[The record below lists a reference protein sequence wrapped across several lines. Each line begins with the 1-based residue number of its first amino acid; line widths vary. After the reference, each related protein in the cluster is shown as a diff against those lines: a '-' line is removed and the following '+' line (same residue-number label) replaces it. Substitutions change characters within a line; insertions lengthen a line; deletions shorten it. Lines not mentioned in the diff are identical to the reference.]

1 MHTIVYKIP
10 SFINNS
16 FEETLKQFVNYLRQE
31 YKIEKIIFTN
41 SKISPDKCQIGD
53 GINAFKK
60 PEYIFASLTSMSEHG
75 WTNKGGYEYCT
86 FKLKDKSNI
95 FVRWNLSAEI
105 DNYKELDIKF
115 IRKIKLQNLK
125 KLI

>member
-10 SFINNS
+10 PLINNS
-16 FEETLKQFVNYLRQE
+16 FEETLKQFVNYKKQE
-31 YKIEKIIFTN
+31 YNVEKIIFTE

-53 GINAFKK
+53 GISAFRK
-60 PEYIFASLTSMSEHG
+60 PHCIFISLTFMSEKG
-75 WTNKGGYEYCT
+75 WTNKGGHEYCT

-95 FVRWNLSAEI
+95 YIGWNLSSEFK
-105 DNYKELDIKF
+105 DYLELDIKF
-115 IRKIKLQNLK
+115 IRKIKLQNLA